1 MFAILLIASLFCQ
14 GLTIVSYGDNFIT
27 AFPEN
32 IGYFYPHNSMEI
44 IRVTALH
51 DNTTFNVIY
60 RGTQKTIS
68 ISQSGETSAV
78 TIQGSFEVNQ
88 LNQYNKSVRITS
100 DKNITVVSYSCRE
113 DSVQTNVVQPTTN
126 LGTNYLIPSLN
137 YTELLASFTQFNS
150 ASGSMRYS
158 TFKLL
163 IINAVGNEN
172 NITLFKKTETDI
184 EEETLR
190 LEAYQLFQVLTNGS
204 VVRVESS
211 HEIAVI
217 LTHPCAETAGCTCNM
232 VVNQILPTKFQG
244 QNFVVPSILNT
255 ALTELLVATD
265 QNTSSLFY
273 NSTQLQPIS
282 NSSMLLPFP
291 YLQTASQY
299 LTASENV
306 SVRLLSPGLIME
318 LIPENMFSA
327 CYLLQF
333 FSSKGQAFVIAET
346 DSRDDVHIQDSPLSA
361 QWTEITGT
369 KYSSAIVTLNYQT
382 AVIWH
387 RTSRIAVYMLDSR
400 NTIVFGGPAISINER
415 PDYYGC
421 VVMPGQFQV
430 GNDKMT
436 WLESREYCMTTTNQ
450 FACPI
455 NEDMLKDMTSNLSSQ
470 QGQVWIGL
478 RRSLLTTELYWQDE
492 SENSPPVTYVNWAS
506 NKPQKL
512 WRGLCMSMDPENE
525 FKWKNARCCNKKK
538 PVCYKRPNY
547 LTPSQI
553 ITTSSW

>member
-1 MFAILLIASLFCQ
+1 MFAILLIASLFGQ
-14 GLTIVSYGDNFIT
+14 GLTIVSYGNDFIT

-32 IGYFYPHNSMEI
+32 IGYFYPLNSTEI

-51 DNTTFNVIY
+51 SDTHFKVTY
-60 RGTQKTIS
+60 RGTEKTIT
-68 ISQSGETSAV
+68 IAQSGETSAV
-78 TIQGSFEVNQ
+78 TMQGSFEINQ
-88 LNQYNKSVRITS
+88 LNQYDRSVRITS

-113 DSVQTNVVQPTTN
+113 NSVQTNVVQPTTN
-126 LGTNYLIPSLN
+126 LGTNYSIPSLD
-137 YTELLASFTQFNS
+137 YTELLGSFTQFMS
-150 ASGSMRYS
+150 ASGSVRYS

-172 NITLFKKTETDI
+172 KITLFKKTETDI
-184 EEETLR
+184 EEETLS
-190 LEAYQLFQVLTNGS
+190 LEGYQHFQVLTSGS

-217 LTHPCAETAGCTCNM
+217 LTHPCAETAACACNM
-232 VVNQILPTKFQG
+232 VMNQILPTKFQG
-244 QNFVVPSILNT
+244 QNFVVPSILNA

-273 NSTQLQPIS
+273 NSNQLQPIN

-306 SVRLLSPGLIME
+306 SLRLLSPGLIME

-333 FSSKGQAFVIAET
+333 FSSTGWAFVIAET
-346 DSRDDVHIQDSPLSA
+346 DSKDDVYLQYSPLSA
-361 QWTEITGT
+361 QWTEIAGT
-369 KYSSAIVTLNYQT
+369 KYSSARVNINYQT

-387 RTSRIAVYMLDSR
+387 RTSRIAVYMLDSK

-415 PDYYGC
+415 PDFYGC
-421 VVMPGQFQV
+421 VVKPGQFLV
-430 GNDKMT
+430 GNEKMT

-455 NEDMLKDMTSNLSSQ
+455 NEDMLKDMTNTLSSQ
-470 QGQVWIGL
+470 QEQVWIGL

-492 SENSPPVTYVNWAS
+492 SQNSPPVKYVNWAS
-506 NKPQKL
+506 NNPQNF
-512 WRGLCMSMDPENE
+512 WRGMCMSMDPENE
-525 FKWKNARCCNKKK
+525 FKWKNARCCNKKL
-538 PVCYKRPNY
+538 PICYRRPNY
-547 LTPSQI
+547 LTLSQI
-553 ITTSSW
+553 ITSSW